1 MTTPQEMKRIEKEK
15 NQMSEKVEKRKGVQT
30 SEFWLTLATGALSLA
45 IIGGWID
52 LEGVSAFDKIAAMV
66 VMALEFGRLHG
77 RSKLGQ
83 RQRGRG
89 RYRVK

>member
-66 VMALEFGRLHG
+66 VMALSSVGYTVG
-77 RSKLGQ
+77 RSWAKGKEAEA
-83 RQRGRG
+83 GIE
-89 RYRVK
+89 